1 MRTSPLHRALSDHNR
16 DPQPQSIPEMVVDPD
31 SSSIEIE
38 ARRVSQT
45 LLAPLALLAL
55 LAAARHSP
63 SRRVAMGR
71 DRDIRA
77 IPPLLVCCPRIDAEA
92 VRRGLQRGDDKQR
105 TAHHGCYDRRR
116 GHNGPRRAPSA
127 IF

>member
-1 MRTSPLHRALSDHNR
+1 MRTSPLHKALSGHNR

-45 LLAPLALLAL
+45 LLALLAL

-63 SRRVAMGR
+63 VAGSPWEGTPR
-71 DRDIRA
+71 AGTYA
-77 IPPLLVCCPRIDAEA
+77 IPPLLVCCPRIDAKA

-105 TAHHGCYDRRR
+105 TAHHGCYDRRI